1 MDAIIIIIAAAI
13 NGSHIWSV
21 KNHFMVSDMSKGT
34 ITLIALN
41 LMSNLALLFIT
52 LAFEQPLGAQLF
64 GLMIMLAS
72 VVLFWMTIR
81 ETRKAQLLAA
91 FDEGLPHGLVTTG
104 PYAYV
109 RHPFYTS
116 YIMLWLGWAISCWHI
131 AAIVPSVF
139 MVVTFW
145 FAARDEEAKF
155 ARTKFATAYADYKR
169 ATGRFFPQLWPAR

>member
-1 MDAIIIIIAAAI
+1 MDIIIIIIAAAI

-41 LMSNLALLFIT
+41 IISNLALLFIT
-52 LAFEQPLGAQLF
+52 LAFEQPLSAQLL
-64 GLMIMLAS
+64 GLAIMLAS
-72 VVLFWMTIR
+72 AGLFWLTIR
-81 ETRKAQLLAA
+81 ETRKAKLLAA

-116 YIMLWLGWAISCWHI
+116 YIMLWLGWAMSCAHI
-131 AAIVPSVF
+131 AAIVPAIF
-139 MVVTFW
+139 MIVTFW
-145 FAARDEEAKF
+145 SAARDEETKF
-155 ARTKFATAYADYKR
+155 ARTEFAAAYAHYKR
-169 ATGRFFPQLWPAR
+169 QTGRFFPRLWPAK